1 MRRVLLAALFAACSF
16 GICALPAGAVSQA
29 SSAGASFLNGV
40 VLSFDFSD
48 NSAPASTSEPFNVI
62 ADVLPENTGGIVRMV
77 AIAPATANV
86 SNLVCDYIP
95 LQHSEIEC
103 AFNFTADGVWQLRA
117 EYATDAKSAVSSV
130 SVTALRVQ
138 N

>member
-1 MRRVLLAALFAACSF
+1 
-16 GICALPAGAVSQA
+16 
-29 SSAGASFLNGV
+29 
-40 VLSFDFSD
+40 
-48 NSAPASTSEPFNVI
+48 VI

-86 SNLVCDYIP
+86 SNLVCGYIP